1 MNAVPV
7 PTYPSDWLQQ
17 VLAIKIRIRDP
28 GIDTFPKLYRQGPN
42 VILVARGY
50 FTPRRYLLWLRFSSV
65 CAYFS
70 KLALVLAAFIW
81 IVPEWRTGIGTELL
95 LTCVGLAIFFLI
107 ALGTELHKPI
117 GRLFLGKKTVIEFT
131 SKRVRIYRHGYGT
144 SWPATIKRHPSLDVS
159 ADITEHER
167 GAIEQLKLR
176 NPETGSER
184 ATMVYQNSYWIKIIH
199 GTRVVRVAG
208 IYDEFD
214 TRRLVAGIKKAEE
227 MRQLIVAGR
236 LEKKA
241 EKVDLPE

>member
-1 MNAVPV
+1 MSAV

-17 VLAIKIRIRDP
+17 LLAIKFRIRDP

-50 FTPRRYLLWLRFSSV
+50 FTPRRYLLWLRFTSL
-65 CAYFS
+65 CAYLS
-70 KLALVLAAFIW
+70 KLTLVFTAFIW
-81 IVPEWRTGIGTELL
+81 IVPEWRIGIGAEWLL
-95 LTCVGLAIFFLI
+95 AIAGLAFLFLI

-117 GRLFLGKKTVIEFT
+117 GRLLLGKKTVIEFT
-131 SKRVRIYRHGYGT
+131 SKRVKIYRHGYGT
-144 SWPATIKRHPSLDVS
+144 SWPVTIKRHPSLDVS

-167 GAIEQLKLR
+167 GMIEQLKLR

-184 ATMVYQNSYWIKIIH
+184 AAIVYQNSYWIKIIH
-199 GTRVVRVAG
+199 GSRVVRVAEV
-208 IYDEFD
+208 YDEFD

-227 MRQLIVAGR
+227 MRQLAVGAR
-236 LEKKA
+236 MEKKA